1 MHIEV
6 YIVSVLHLTGKLGS
20 YLYSKAANSL
30 KGWNQKQKI
39 NDFFFKN
46 IYIYIYINFSQEA
59 ILRRFWTLILQLVLL
74 EYNAY
79 ITSAFLTSL
88 QIVLD

>member
-39 NDFFFKN
+39 NDFFFK
-46 IYIYIYINFSQEA
+46 IYILIF
-59 ILRRFWTLILQLVLL
+59 LKRPFWGVF
-74 EYNAY
+74 EP
-79 ITSAFLTSL
+79 
-88 QIVLD
+88 

>member
-46 IYIYIYINFSQEA
+46 IYIYIYILIF
-59 ILRRFWTLILQLVLL
+59 LKRPFWGVF
-74 EYNAY
+74 EP
-79 ITSAFLTSL
+79 
-88 QIVLD
+88 